1 MKHPKPGRL
10 LCVLCWLGAAMCGV
24 LTGYMIHFTRMFPEV
39 DDFARNAY
47 LALALTL
54 LWLGAAVYFTRRERK
69 NKEK

>member
-1 MKHPKPGRL
+1 MKHQKPGRL

-24 LTGYMIHFTRMFPEV
+24 LAGYMIHFTRMFPEV
-39 DDFARNAY
+39 DDFVRNAY
-47 LALALTL
+47 LSGALTL